1 MASERVTIP
10 IYGLGCGGGGSLT
23 IERALA
29 KETGITRVTV
39 NPATEMAY
47 VEYDPAV
54 TRDDQIV
61 AVVRRV
67 GFDTG
72 VPMRR

>member
-1 MASERVTIP
+1 MAIERITIP
-10 IYGLGCGGGGSLT
+10 IYGLGSGGGSLT
-23 IERALA
+23 IELALA
-29 KETGITRVTV
+29 NETGVTRATV

-54 TRDDQIV
+54 TRGEQIV

>member
-1 MASERVTIP
+1 MATERITIP
-10 IYGLGCGGGGSLT
+10 IYGLGSGGGGSST

-29 KETGITRVTV
+29 KEIGITRATV

-54 TRDDQIV
+54 THGEQIV

-72 VPMRR
+72 VPTRR

>member
-1 MASERVTIP
+1 MAIERITIP
-10 IYGLGCGGGGSLT
+10 IHGLGSGGGSLT
-23 IERALA
+23 IELALA
-29 KETGITRVTV
+29 KETGVTRATV

-47 VEYDPAV
+47 VEYDPAL
-54 TRDDQIV
+54 TRGEQIV